1 MIRDQL
7 AAYLAEQGMSINQFA
22 VRSGINSGTLSRII
36 TGQQS
41 IAMSHL
47 ELITEGM
54 GKTQDFF
61 YSLYVDECLYY
72 SVPTWRRLRPFIM
85 SCAALNRLDCIEQIV
100 QTLLDNLTYAPMLFD
115 TAEELFKLGQW
126 QAAALLYENVS
137 ASEKYQYSERLAICQ
152 YRLFKIALGEDQN
165 KNLRAA
171 ILFECYVYKLDE
183 ADQLDALKDLA
194 HVFSSLHQWDKVEEI
209 SENLCRI
216 ATLQYELSIHS
227 NKKRETTRKSSR
239 PVYGYILY
247 SYLLR
252 SLVFDE
258 IGDYKTALYYVS
270 KYADGTWIE
279 DKSEEAVQ
287 LIGQFKEWATAN
299 SLLYR
304 LMAGQREVL
313 DDYVA
318 FISTKEEEIYLAMLR
333 ILQAANKY
341 SWNVDH
347 ILSRFEINTSYQV
360 QTGYFGNHNQQMS
373 ADRHA
378 GFLFELATYYLFH
391 NLPDGI
397 MFLLQSLKFCTR
409 INSQSNIIK
418 CVDMFEQYRYRATEE
433 EEKQYKSLINE
444 VRTQNDKKN
453 VVVFPTTMQHV
464 YLNN

>member
-194 HVFSSLHQWDKVEEI
+194 HVFLSLHQWDKVEEI
-209 SENLCRI
+209 SKSLYRI
-216 ATLQYELSIHS
+216 ASLQYDLVSQS
-227 NKKRETTRKSSR
+227 GRKRDEQRRTSR
-239 PVYGYILY
+239 PLYGYILY
-247 SYLLR
+247 SYMLR
-252 SLVFDE
+252 SSVYE
-258 IGDYKTALYYVS
+258 ERRDYSTALYFVS
-270 KYADGTWIE
+270 KYADGSWIKE
-279 DKSEEAVQ
+279 TDQEASET
-287 LIGQFKEWATAN
+287 INMFREWATAN
-299 SLLYR
+299 TYLYR
-304 LMAGQREVL
+304 IMGGQKEIIEEYV
-313 DDYVA
+313 DYV
-318 FISTKEEEIYLAMLR
+318 STKEDEIYFAVFK
-333 ILQAANKY
+333 IIESANRYK
-341 SWNVDH
+341 WNVDH
-347 ILSRFEINTSYQV
+347 ILHRFGVNVSFQEYSSPI
-360 QTGYFGNHNQQMS
+360 NQQLA
-373 ADRHA
+373 ADQYA
-378 GFLFELATYYLFH
+378 IFLIEIANYYLTH
-391 NLPDGI
+391 NRYEGI
-397 MFLLQSLKFCTR
+397 DFLLKGLDFSCI
-409 INSQSNIIK
+409 INAKDNIIK
-418 CVDMFEQYRYRATEE
+418 CVDLFEQYRSNASEE
-433 EEKQYKSLINE
+433 QIKQYKTLFREVCGNNE
-444 VRTQNDKKN
+444 KKD
-453 VVVFPTTMQHV
+453 FITSG
-464 YLNN
+464 LG